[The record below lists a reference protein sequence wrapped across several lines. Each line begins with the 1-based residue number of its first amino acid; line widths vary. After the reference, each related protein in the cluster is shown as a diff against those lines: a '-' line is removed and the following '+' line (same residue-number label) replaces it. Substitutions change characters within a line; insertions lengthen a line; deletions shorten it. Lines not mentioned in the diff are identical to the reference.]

1 MAIVR
6 RWVAIAFCEAV
17 LSLILLAIA
26 PTFLNSKNPWIG
38 FAIWIAVP
46 TMVGGSA
53 TYVATRSLNAK
64 QAHALFCQACP
75 RRSHTVTP
83 LDFLDIPLEKVRQTL
98 PQLEAWQETDETKI
112 LHLSPL
118 DLLR

>member
-6 RWVAIAFCEAV
+6 RWAAIALGEIL
-17 LSLILLAIA
+17 LSLLLLAIA
-26 PTFLNSKNPWIG
+26 PTFLNSKNPWLG

-46 TMVGGSA
+46 TMLGGSA
-53 TYVATRSLNAK
+53 AYATVRSLNAQ
-64 QAHALFCQACP
+64 QAHALFCKTCP
-75 RRSHTVTP
+75 NWSHTVSP
-83 LDFLDIPLEKVRQTL
+83 LDFLDIPLDKVQQAL
-98 PQLEAWQETDETKI
+98 PQLEAWEETDETKI